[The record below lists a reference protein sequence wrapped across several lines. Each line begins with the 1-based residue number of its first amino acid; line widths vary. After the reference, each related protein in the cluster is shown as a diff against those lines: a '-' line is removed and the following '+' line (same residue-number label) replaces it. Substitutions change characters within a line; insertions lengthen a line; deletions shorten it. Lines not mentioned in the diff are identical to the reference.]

1 MRDSI
6 YVKGAREHNLKN
18 IDVELPRNKL
28 IVITGLSGSGKSTLA
43 FDTIYAEGQRRYVES
58 LSAYARQFLGL
69 MDKPDV
75 DSIEG
80 LSPAISIEQKSTS
93 KNPRST
99 VGTVTEIYDYLR
111 LLYARIGT
119 HHCPK
124 CNSTIRP
131 QSPENITSLIM
142 SEKGKTKVFLA
153 PIIRGM
159 KGTHEQVFDDLK
171 KQGFTKIRVDQKIY
185 DSETVKEEVKL
196 LRYEKH
202 WIEAVIDTV
211 EIIDE
216 EHSRIS
222 EAVEQALQV
231 GKGTMLTIDAENTDA
246 SKKKELERFTDE
258 TMFSTFGACPN
269 HPEIVFESLEPRMF
283 SFNSP
288 FGACPTCHGLGEI
301 TEVSADLVIPD
312 KNKSIMDGALAVYGR
327 MDLSWR
333 AQQLAI
339 VGKKH
344 GFDVFTPM
352 KNFSEKQLKV
362 LLYGDKEPI
371 NGNWSNGA
379 SMWMRDGWEGVIP
392 QTMRLYRQ
400 TESEWRKEDI
410 EKFMKSTP
418 CNTCHGKRLQP
429 VVLAVRILDKSI
441 IDVTDFSIDQAV
453 DFFTKLPS
461 QLNEKELMIAK
472 QVLKEINER
481 LGFLKNV
488 GLGYLSLSRAARTL
502 SGGEAQRIRLATQIG
517 SNLMG
522 VLYILDE
529 PSIGLHQRD
538 NAKLI
543 STLHRLRD
551 LGNTLVVVEH
561 DEDTIRNA
569 DYVVDMGPG
578 AGIHGGHIV
587 CEGPPEE
594 VANNKKSLT
603 GKYLSGELKID
614 VPTERRKPVEY
625 IEITG
630 AQENNLKNLTVKLPL
645 GTLCGITGVSGSG
658 KSTLMNQTI
667 VPILKQKFEENVD
680 RIGKYES
687 IRIPEFV
694 QNIIVIDQDPI
705 GRTPRSNPATY
716 TKLFDEVRQLF
727 ASTKEAKARGY
738 NAGRFSFNVKGGRCE
753 TCQGDG
759 VLRIEMNFLPDV
771 YVQCTDCKGKR
782 YNKETLSILYKGKN
796 IAEILDM
803 SVEEAAKFFE
813 NMPRLSRKLKTLL
826 DVGLGYIKLGQSSTT
841 LSGGES
847 QRIKITREL
856 SKNKQGHV
864 VYTLDEPTTGLHF
877 DDTKR
882 LIRVLNR
889 LVDKGNTVFVIEHN
903 LDVVKSCDYL
913 IDLGPEGGEA
923 GGQVLAQGTP
933 EEITVN
939 ALSYTGKFLKKM
951 LPSNHES
958 IVQVETA
965 KITV

>member
-1 MRDSI
+1 MRDTISI
-6 YVKGAREHNLKN
+6 RGAREHNLKN
-18 IDVELPRNKL
+18 VDLELPRNKF
-28 IVITGLSGSGKSTLA
+28 IVLTGLSGSGKSTLA

-75 DSIEG
+75 DSIDG

-111 LLYARIGT
+111 LLYARLGT

-124 CNSTIRP
+124 CGSSIRP
-131 QSPENITSLIM
+131 QSAENVTRQIM
-142 SEKGKTKVFLA
+142 AEKGKTLIFLA
-153 PIIRGM
+153 PIIRGI

-185 DSETVKEEVKL
+185 DSDSIKEEVKL
-196 LRYEKH
+196 VRYEKH

-211 EIIDE
+211 KIEDE
-216 EHSRIS
+216 ERSRIA
-222 EAVEQALQV
+222 EAVEQALQT
-231 GKGTMLTIDAENTDA
+231 GKGTIIVIDTTKSDTE
-246 SKKKELERFTDE
+246 KKRELEHFEDE
-258 TMFSTFGACPN
+258 TMYSTFGACPN
-269 HPEIVFESLEPRMF
+269 HPDIVFESLEPRMF

-288 FGACPTCHGLGEI
+288 WGACPTCHGLGEI
-301 TEVSADLVIPD
+301 IEVSEDLVIPD
-312 KNKSIMDGALAVYGR
+312 RTKSIMDGALAVYGT
-327 MDLSWR
+327 MELSWR
-333 AQQLAI
+333 AQQLTV
-339 VGKKH
+339 VGQKH
-344 GFDVFTPM
+344 GFDLFTPI
-352 KNFSEKQLKV
+352 KDFTEEQLQV
-362 LLYGDKEPI
+362 LLQGDHEPI

-379 SMWMRDGWEGVIP
+379 NMWMRDGWEGVVP

-400 TESEWRKEDI
+400 TESEWRKEEI
-410 EKFMKSTP
+410 EKFMKSRI
-418 CNTCHGKRLQP
+418 CNTCQGKRLQP

-441 IDVTDFSIDQAV
+441 IDVTDLSIDQAV
-453 DFFTKLPS
+453 EFFNNLS
-461 QLNEKELMIAK
+461 SHLNTKELIIAK
-472 QVLKEINER
+472 QVLKEIKER

-543 STLHRLRD
+543 NTLHRLRD
-551 LGNTLVVVEH
+551 LGNTLIVVEH
-561 DEDTIRNA
+561 DEETIRNA
-569 DYVVDMGPG
+569 DHIVDIGPG

-587 CEGPPEE
+587 AQGSPAEIM
-594 VANNKKSLT
+594 KSKRSLT
-603 GKYLSGELKID
+603 GKYLSGELQIEL
-614 VPTERRKPVEY
+614 PAERRKPLDFM
-625 IEITG
+625 ILTG
-630 AQENNLKNLTVKLPL
+630 AEENNLKNLTVKLPL
-645 GTLCGITGVSGSG
+645 GILCGITGVSGSG
-658 KSTLMNQTI
+658 KSSLMNLTVMPRLRQR
-667 VPILKQKFEENVD
+667 FGERVD
-680 RIGKYES
+680 KIGKHNYLTS
-687 IRIPEFV
+687 PTFV
-694 QNIIVIDQDPI
+694 RNVVVIDQDPI

-716 TKLFDEVRQLF
+716 TKLFDEIRRLF

-771 YVQCTDCKGKR
+771 YVQCSDCKGKR
-782 YNKETLSILYKGKN
+782 YNTETLSILYKGKN
-796 IAEILDM
+796 IADILDM
-803 SVEEAAKFFE
+803 TVEEAAQFFE
-813 NMPRLSRKLKTLL
+813 NLPVISHRLQTLV
-826 DVGLGYIKLGQSSTT
+826 DVGLGYIRIGQSSTE

-856 SKNKQGHV
+856 SKHKSGHV
-864 VYTLDEPTTGLHF
+864 VYMLDEPTTGLHF

-882 LIRVLNR
+882 LIKVLNR
-889 LVDKGNTVFVIEHN
+889 LVDKGNTVYIIEHN

-913 IDLGPEGGEA
+913 IDLGPEGGAE
-923 GGQVLAQGTP
+923 GGKIIAQGTP
-933 EEITVN
+933 EEVSKN
-939 ALSYTGKFLKKM
+939 PNSYTGQFLNRM
-951 LPSNHES
+951 LSQAKHE
-958 IVQVETA
+958 A
-965 KITV
+965 KPNGEAAK

>member
-1 MRDSI
+1 MRDNISI
-6 YVKGAREHNLKN
+6 KGAREHNLKN
-18 IDVELPRNKL
+18 IDLELPRNKL

-111 LLYARIGT
+111 LLFARIGT

-124 CNSTIRP
+124 CGSSIHP
-131 QSPENITSLIM
+131 QSAENISSLIM
-142 SEKGKTKVFLA
+142 AEKGKTLVFLA

-171 KQGFTKIRVDQKIY
+171 KEGYTKIRVDQKIY
-185 DSETVKEEVKL
+185 ETDTIKEEVKL
-196 LRYEKH
+196 VRYEKH

-211 EIIDE
+211 AISDE
-216 EHSRIS
+216 ERSRIA
-222 EAVEQALQV
+222 EAVEAALKT
-231 GKGTMLTIDAENTDA
+231 GKGTMIVIDAASSDD
-246 SKKKELERFTDE
+246 SKKKELERFEGE
-258 TMFSTFGACPN
+258 TMYSTFGACPN

-288 FGACPTCHGLGEI
+288 FGACPVCHGLGEI
-301 TEVSADLVIPD
+301 TEVTADKVIPD
-312 KNKSIMDGALAVYGR
+312 KNLSIMDGGLAVYKST

-333 AQQLAI
+333 AQQLAA
-339 VGKKH
+339 VGRKY
-344 GFDVFTPM
+344 GFDVFMPIKDFT
-352 KNFSEKQLKV
+352 EQQLQV
-362 LLYGDKEPI
+362 LLYGDREPI
-371 NGNWSNGA
+371 NANWSNGA
-379 SMWMRDGWEGVIP
+379 NMWMREGWEGVIP

-400 TESEWRKEDI
+400 TESEWRKADI
-410 EKFMKSTP
+410 EKFMTARS
-418 CNTCHGKRLQP
+418 CNACSGKKLQP
-429 VVLAVRILDKSI
+429 VVLAVQILDKSI
-441 IDVTDFSIDQAV
+441 IDVTDLSIEESV
-453 DFFTKLPS
+453 DFFHDLPPR
-461 QLNEKELMIAK
+461 LNDKELMIAK

-488 GLGYLSLSRAARTL
+488 GLGYLSLSRAAKTL

-543 STLHRLRD
+543 STLQRLRD
-551 LGNTLVVVEH
+551 LGNTLIVVEH
-561 DEDTIRNA
+561 DEDTMRHA
-569 DYVVDMGPG
+569 DYIVDMGPG
-578 AGIHGGHIV
+578 AGVHGGHIV
-587 CEGPPEE
+587 AEGAPEE
-594 VANNKKSLT
+594 IMANRRSLT
-603 GKYLSGELKID
+603 GKYLSGELKIE
-614 VPTERRKPVEY
+614 VPTERRIPVGY
-625 IEITG
+625 IRVKG
-630 AQENNLKNLTVKLPL
+630 ARENNLKQLNLQLPL
-645 GTLCGITGVSGSG
+645 GVLCGITGVSGSG
-658 KSTLMNQTI
+658 KSTLMNLTVIPTLRQMFGEQ
-667 VPILKQKFEENVD
+667 VDKVGKHEGLDLPEVVRNV
-680 RIGKYES
+680 
-687 IRIPEFV
+687 
-694 QNIIVIDQDPI
+694 IVIDQDPI

-716 TKLFDEVRQLF
+716 TKLFDEIRRIF

-738 NAGRFSFNVKGGRCE
+738 KEGRFSFNVKGGRCE

-771 YVQCTDCKGKR
+771 YVQCSECKGKR
-782 YNKETLSILYKGKN
+782 YNKETLSVLYKGKN
-796 IAEILDM
+796 IAEVLAM
-803 SVEEAAKFFE
+803 TVEEAAKFFE
-813 NMPRLSRKLKTLL
+813 NTPRVARKLQTLL

-856 SKNKQGHV
+856 SKHKSGHV
-864 VYTLDEPTTGLHF
+864 IYMLDEPTTGLHF

-889 LVDKGNTVFVIEHN
+889 LVDNGNTVYIIEHN
-903 LDVVKSCDYL
+903 LDVIKSCDYL
-913 IDLGPEGGEA
+913 IDLGPEGGAA
-923 GGQVLAQGTP
+923 GGELLAVGTP
-933 EEITVN
+933 EVVAQN
-939 ALSYTGKFLKKM
+939 SRSYTGLFLEKILNLKH
-951 LPSNHES
+951 SES
-958 IVQVETA
+958 VVAVKQAT
-965 KITV
+965 